1 MGKSPPSMMSPD
13 KLKRLVEM
21 LSNHSGTAAL
31 KLSPNGQRNSSMA
44 AGGTMM
50 LISWRKMPQ
59 G

>member
-1 MGKSPPSMMSPD
+1 MMSPD

-21 LSNHSGTAAL
+21 LSNHLGTAAL
-31 KLSPNGQRNSSMA
+31 KLSPNAQRNSSMA